1 VALVVIGG
9 VDERQMSARRQ
20 HASVPTIQPGSLTMY
35 SDSSTSVLMVEYNR
49 DAAAADLL
57 LGRSRV
63 RRRIAASLVD
73 RPAERLHLRE
83 IQRRVGTSAGTASRE
98 LGRLVEAGIVD
109 RRREGAQV
117 YFSIRRDAPLY
128 PLLRDAIR
136 RTSGA
141 PEVIRS
147 RLRGLPG
154 IRRAAVFGSYLAGDE
169 APGGVVDLLVE
180 GDVDPDELRTALSDA
195 EADLGRPIRLHRAVS
210 ALPEPGGLPDPGRA
224 APVELLERPWPS
236 PATGRPRA
244 RPRPDQASLAI
255 ARQAASAL
263 SVGFGD
269 RLRAVWL
276 YGSRARGD
284 HQAGSDLDLLVVLDE
299 VGRWRA
305 EHDVAGDAIATLSL
319 EHGLVI
325 TRVFVAEEDWRNRAT
340 PLLRAAAADAIAV
353 L

>member
-1 VALVVIGG
+1 V
-9 VDERQMSARRQ
+9 
-20 HASVPTIQPGSLTMY
+20 
-35 SDSSTSVLMVEYNR
+35 VEYNR

-154 IRRAAVFGSYLAGDE
+154 IRRAAVFGPYLAGDE

-180 GDVDPDELRTALSDA
+180 GDVDPDELRAALSDA
-195 EADLGRPIRLHRAVS
+195 EADLGRPIRLHRAAS
-210 ALPEPGGLPDPGRA
+210 ALPDPGRA

-244 RPRPDQASLAI
+244 RPRPDRASLAI
-255 ARQAASAL
+255 AREAASVLA
-263 SVGFGD
+263 VGFGD

-325 TRVFVAEEDWRNRAT
+325 TRVFVAEEDWRNRST